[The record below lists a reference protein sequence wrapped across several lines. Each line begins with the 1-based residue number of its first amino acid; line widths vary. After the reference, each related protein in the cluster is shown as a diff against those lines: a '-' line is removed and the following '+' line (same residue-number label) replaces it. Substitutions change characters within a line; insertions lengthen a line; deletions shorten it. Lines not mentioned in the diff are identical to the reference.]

1 MFKCSQGLSSLE
13 PVKQPS
19 KMATIFDKT
28 LKRYTISLLSQIAL
42 DYNLPKDE
50 VLIKFMGAP
59 KVVDP
64 ATQCT
69 VITAKKTQ
77 CTRKCLPGQSVCGV
91 HTKKETPVPIP
102 APVFI
107 RKDDPGP
114 SLSIDE
120 RIKAIMESDD
130 DDEEPDSPG
139 GVRHKIFLKYKA
151 RGVTW
156 EMYHSEQWSPHLQ
169 TLEQRLEFLATR
181 LAQKETT
188 H

>member
-1 MFKCSQGLSSLE
+1 
-13 PVKQPS
+13 
-19 KMATIFDKT
+19 MATIFDKT
-28 LKRYTISLLSQIAL
+28 LKRYTIDLLSQIAL

-50 VLIKFMGAP
+50 VLIKFMGP
-59 KVVDP
+59 VDP

-77 CTRKCLPGQSVCGV
+77 CTRKCLSGQNVCGV
-91 HTKKETPVPIP
+91 HTKKEAP
-102 APVFI
+102 APVFV

-114 SLSIDE
+114 SLSIDD
-120 RIKAIMESDD
+120 RIKAIMASDD
-130 DDEEPDSPG
+130 DDEPDSPG